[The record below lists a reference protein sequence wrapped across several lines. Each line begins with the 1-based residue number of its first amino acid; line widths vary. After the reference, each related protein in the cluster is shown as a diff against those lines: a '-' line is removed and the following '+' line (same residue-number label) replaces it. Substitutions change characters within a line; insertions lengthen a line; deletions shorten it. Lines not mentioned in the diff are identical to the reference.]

1 MTVKVSKDS
10 VNLRKKLA
18 ELDKPSGIAGLRM
31 LAADTPQEQFE
42 LIGAG
47 RKNLF
52 INGNFQVSQRATTYS
67 SGTDNGYLTADRWH
81 VNNSSGTSTHSLLD
95 FTVGQTD
102 VPGFPQRYYR
112 FESTIGNNNQGIHQR
127 VEDVRVLGGRTVTL
141 SFWAKG
147 TNPTAGY
154 FVSSWIQTFGA
165 GGSSGVETLMDDRI
179 VLTPNW
185 KKYTITTVVPSI
197 SGKTIG
203 VGSYTWVEVLRQAA
217 SDTGTGAWT
226 ADIANV
232 QLEFGSVATPF
243 EHRSYGEELAACQRY
258 TYNYL
263 FGGSTGNAG
272 TELYRYYSS
281 TNAYSSRLQFPVT
294 MRATPTGTI
303 GSTPS
308 IHAPV
313 NSANVGGSISFQM
326 ATEQSVTLQCSP
338 ATDFGANQYTTILN
352 TGNVIFDAE
361 L

>member
-1 MTVKVSKDS
+1 MTVRVTKDKIN
-10 VNLRKKLA
+10 VREKLT

-47 RKNLF
+47 RRNLL

-81 VNNSSGTSTHSLLD
+81 VNNSGGTSTHSLPD

-112 FESTIGNNNQGIHQR
+112 FESTVGNNNQGIHQR

-154 FVSSWIQTFGA
+154 FVSSWIQDFGT
-165 GGSSGVETLMDDRI
+165 GGSTGVETLMDDRI
-179 VLTPNW
+179 VLTSSW
-185 KKYTITTVVPSI
+185 KKYTITAIVPSI

-203 VGSYTWVEVLRQAA
+203 TSSYTWVEVLRQAA

-243 EHRSYGEELAACQRY
+243 EHRSYGEELALCQRY
-258 TYNYL
+258 FQFASGMFGTAASSTQVNSSVLLPTPMRAAPTLSKDGGNIQFGDMVSYGAGSSNSPVLTDYLYKETSVAFHILGFTGLTQYRTYRHEPN
-263 FGGSTGNAG
+263 GSSTGRIA
-272 TELYRYYSS
+272 L
-281 TNAYSSRLQFPVT
+281 
-294 MRATPTGTI
+294 
-303 GSTPS
+303 
-308 IHAPV
+308 
-313 NSANVGGSISFQM
+313 
-326 ATEQSVTLQCSP
+326 
-338 ATDFGANQYTTILN
+338 
-352 TGNVIFDAE
+352 DAE